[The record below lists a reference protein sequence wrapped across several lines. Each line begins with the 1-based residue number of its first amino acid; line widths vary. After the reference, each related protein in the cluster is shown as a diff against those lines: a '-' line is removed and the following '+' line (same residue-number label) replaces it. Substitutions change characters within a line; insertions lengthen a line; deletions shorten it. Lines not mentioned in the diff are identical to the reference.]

1 VTVLLGLL
9 ASLCYGVSDFG
20 GGMASRRESASL
32 RHSAITILTY
42 SYPVGAV
49 LMLGLLPFFPGH
61 LTVHVVVFGIFGGL
75 SGMVGVVLMYQL
87 MITSPMN
94 VISPVTAVL
103 AAIVP
108 VLAGVVIGER
118 PAVAA
123 WIGIVVG
130 GIAVVLCS
138 RTSEE
143 NAHGR
148 IALRV
153 LLLAFVSGSGF
164 GLYFVF
170 LSQAGTH
177 DGLWPVV
184 ISRLTSSVLILPLAA
199 KRRAFARITGRTL
212 AITIAAGALD
222 ASANM
227 FFLLATHTGL
237 LSLAGVLTAL
247 YPAVTV
253 LLAVGVL
260 HEHTSRLQRA
270 GLGLA
275 AAAVVLITI

>member
-1 VTVLLGLL
+1 MTVLLGLI
-9 ASLCYGVSDFG
+9 ASLCYGIGDFAG
-20 GGMASRRESASL
+20 GFASRR
-32 RHSAITILTY
+32 HSAVTILTY

-49 LMLGLLPFFPGH
+49 LMLVMLPFFPGH
-61 LTVHVVVFGIFGGL
+61 LTWHVTLFGILGGL
-75 SGMVGVVLMYQL
+75 AGMVGVVLMYQL
-87 MITSPMN
+87 MVTAPMN

-103 AAIVP
+103 AAVVP
-108 VLAGVVIGER
+108 VIAGVLLGER
-118 PAVAA
+118 PAIAA
-123 WIGIVVG
+123 WIGIVIG
-130 GIAVVLCS
+130 GAAVILCS

-143 NAHGR
+143 NPHGR

-153 LLLAFVSGSGF
+153 LMLAFVSGSGF

-170 LSQAGTH
+170 LAQAGHH

-184 ISRLTSSVLILPLAA
+184 ISRLTSSVLILPV
-199 KRRAFARITGRTL
+199 AFARRGFARVSGQTFWITM
-212 AITIAAGALD
+212 AAGALD

-227 FFLLATHTGL
+227 FFLLATHSGL

-260 HEHTSRLQRA
+260 HEHTSRLQRV

-275 AAAVVLITI
+275 AVSVVLITV